1 MRTYL
6 LQIYKNS
13 QGTNL
18 LCIGRKPQP
27 YAWVARGAF
36 WPGAYFGPKYLIFHK
51 AITLQLSVPNSTFQF
66 YFFHHYHQ
74 FEIMA
79 SF

>member
-1 MRTYL
+1 M
-6 LQIYKNS
+6 
-13 QGTNL
+13 
-18 LCIGRKPQP
+18 
-27 YAWVARGAF
+27 GAF

-79 SF
+79 SFWRLSSKKELIKQEVDH